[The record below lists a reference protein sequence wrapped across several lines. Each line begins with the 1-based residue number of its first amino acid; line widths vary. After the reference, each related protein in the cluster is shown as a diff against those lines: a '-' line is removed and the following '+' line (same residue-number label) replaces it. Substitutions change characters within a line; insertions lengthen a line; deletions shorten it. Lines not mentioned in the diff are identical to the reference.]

1 MSNVPADVIQQIE
14 QLNCNYICALDAL
27 DMSAWL
33 ACFNKQG
40 QYTFIAEE
48 NYRRN
53 LPIAFMLDDCYE
65 RLQDRVTQ
73 VVDIQSDS
81 TEHYQT
87 RHFTQLISVTACDDG
102 RYQAE
107 FNYSVYYTRSDTNQT
122 QLMCVGRYI
131 DLIDLS
137 NACASYI
144 DKKAVTDTNVLP
156 RYVAYPI

>member
-1 MSNVPADVIQQIE
+1 MSTLSADVIQQIE
-14 QLNCNYICALDAL
+14 QLNRDYICALDTL
-27 DMSAWL
+27 DMQAWL

-40 QYTFIAEE
+40 QYAFIAEE

-53 LPIAFMLDDCYE
+53 FPIAFMLDDCYE

-87 RHFTQLISVTACDDG
+87 RHFTQLTSVNAADDG
-102 RYQAE
+102 HYQAE

-122 QLMCVGRYI
+122 NLLCVGRYI
-131 DLIDLS
+131 DLIDIS
-137 NACASYI
+137 NASASYI

>member
-1 MSNVPADVIQQIE
+1 MNKVSADAIQQIE
-14 QLNCNYICALDAL
+14 QLNRDYICALDAL
-27 DMSAWL
+27 DMPAWL

-53 LPIAFMLDDCYE
+53 FPIAFMLDDCYE

-87 RHFTQLISVTACDDG
+87 RHFTQLTSVTVADDG

-122 QLMCVGRYI
+122 QLLCVGRYI
-131 DLIDLS
+131 DLIDIS
-137 NACASYI
+137 NASASYI
-144 DKKAVTDTNVLP
+144 DRKAVTDTNVLP
-156 RYVAYPI
+156 RYVAYPV